1 MPSKASLIHSL
12 GVILNEV
19 KDVQFAR
26 DGASEPTT
34 PAGKRDTQQSTYS
47 FPDVP
52 QERLPGNKGI
62 RIHGSR
68 RRGRQRPSRGMSF
81 EARLRILALCVALP
95 GLLVSCGLL
104 IALHASRSL
113 WLTLLGVILF
123 STLILYG
130 LLMEHVERPLQTLT
144 NVIGALREDD
154 YAFRARGSATGDVL
168 GELAIEVNALADM
181 LQDQRAGALE
191 ASALLRRVVGSI
203 DAPVLAFDPGD
214 VLRLKNAAAESVFAL
229 APDESVGK
237 TAEQLG
243 LTRVLTEPDEG
254 IVELEHDG
262 RSTRWVI
269 HRSSFRQRGVP
280 HALLL
285 LTDVSAA
292 LREEERQA
300 WRRLIR
306 VLGHE
311 INNSLAPIKSIAG
324 SLRTQLLSGVATDE
338 DLDRGLHIIESRA
351 ESLHRFV
358 QAYRQLAQL
367 PPPKLQKTPLTPLME
382 RTLALEQRLQAELVG
397 GPDIT
402 LTIDPDQMEQ
412 MLINLVRNAVEAALT
427 TRWGKPRVQVGWQL
441 DAGNVIIGI
450 EDNGPGIAND
460 SNLFVPF
467 YTTKSGGSGVG
478 LALAR
483 QIVEAHAGSVRLTNR
498 RAGGA
503 RAVVTLPVT
512 QPHTPANQDNS
523 R

>member
-1 MPSKASLIHSL
+1 
-12 GVILNEV
+12 
-19 KDVQFAR
+19 
-26 DGASEPTT
+26 
-34 PAGKRDTQQSTYS
+34 
-47 FPDVP
+47 
-52 QERLPGNKGI
+52 
-62 RIHGSR
+62 
-68 RRGRQRPSRGMSF
+68 
-81 EARLRILALCVALP
+81 
-95 GLLVSCGLL
+95 
-104 IALHASRSL
+104 L

-123 STLILYG
+123 VTLIVYG
-130 LLMEHVERPLQTLT
+130 LLVEHVVRPLQTLT
-144 NVIGALREDD
+144 NVVSALREDD

-203 DAPVLAFDPGD
+203 DAPVLAFDPAG
-214 VLRLKNAAAESVFAL
+214 VLRLMNPAAENVLAL
-229 APDESVGK
+229 PTDNIGQPA
-237 TAEQLG
+237 AELG
-243 LTRVLTEPDEG
+243 LTGLLDEPDEG
-254 IVELEHDG
+254 IVELEQDG
-262 RSTRWVI
+262 RNTRWMV
-269 HRSSFRQRGVP
+269 HRSTFRQRGVP

-300 WRRLIR
+300 WQRLIR

-324 SLRTQLLSGVATDE
+324 TLRTQLISGVATDE
-338 DLDRGLHIIESRA
+338 DLDRGLHIVETRA

-367 PPPKLQKTPLTPLME
+367 PPPRLQKTPLAPLLE
-382 RTLALEQRLQAELVG
+382 RTLALEQRLSAEIIG
-397 GPDIT
+397 GPEVT

-427 TRWGKPRVQVGWQL
+427 SRTGKPRVQVGWQI
-441 DAGNVIIGI
+441 DAGKVIIGI

-483 QIVEAHAGSVRLTNR
+483 QIVEAHAGSVRLINR
-498 RAGGA
+498 KAGGA
-503 RAVVTLPVT
+503 RAVVTLPMVM
-512 QPHTPANQDNS
+512 PLNPSHTPTGD
-523 R
+523 

>member
-1 MPSKASLIHSL
+1 MPSREPS
-12 GVILNEV
+12 
-19 KDVQFAR
+19 
-26 DGASEPTT
+26 SER
-34 PAGKRDTQQSTYS
+34 A
-47 FPDVP
+47 
-52 QERLPGNKGI
+52 PGNRRI
-62 RIHGSR
+62 SIHGSR
-68 RRGRQRPSRGMSF
+68 RRAGRARPSHGLSF
-81 EARLRILALCVALP
+81 EARLRVLAMAIALP
-95 GLLVSCGLL
+95 GLLVCCGLL
-104 IALHASRSL
+104 IAQHASTSL
-113 WLTLLGVILF
+113 WLTLLGVVLF
-123 STLILYG
+123 VSLIVFG
-130 LLMEHVERPLQTLT
+130 LLVEHVVRPLQTLT
-144 NVIGALREDD
+144 NVVSALREDD
-154 YAFRARGSATGDVL
+154 YAFRARGSSTGDVL
-168 GELAIEVNALADM
+168 GELAIEINALADM

-203 DAPVLAFDPGD
+203 DAPVLAFDPAG
-214 VLRLKNAAAESVFAL
+214 VLRLMNPAAESVLAL
-229 APDESVGK
+229 SPDESVGQP
-237 TAEQLG
+237 AAQIG
-243 LTRVLTEPDEG
+243 LTRLLEEPDEG

-262 RSTRWVI
+262 RSTRWMV
-269 HRSSFRQRGVP
+269 HRSTFRQRGVP

-324 SLRTQLLSGVATDE
+324 TLRTQLISGVATDE

-351 ESLHRFV
+351 ESLYRFV

-367 PPPKLQKTPLTPLME
+367 PPPKLQKTPLAPLLE
-382 RTLALEQRLQAELVG
+382 RTLALEQRLRAEIIG
-397 GPDIT
+397 GPEVT
-402 LTIDPDQMEQ
+402 LTIDPDQVEQ
-412 MLINLVRNAVEAALT
+412 MLINLVRNAVEAALA
-427 TRWGKPRVQVGWQL
+427 TRVGKPRVQVGWQV

-498 RAGGA
+498 RAGGV
-503 RAVVTLPVT
+503 RAVVTLPVVMPVT
-512 QPHTPANQDNS
+512 PHAQALDPSN

>member
-1 MPSKASLIHSL
+1 M
-12 GVILNEV
+12 
-19 KDVQFAR
+19 
-26 DGASEPTT
+26 
-34 PAGKRDTQQSTYS
+34 
-47 FPDVP
+47 
-52 QERLPGNKGI
+52 
-62 RIHGSR
+62 
-68 RRGRQRPSRGMSF
+68 GRPRPIQGLSF
-81 EARLRILALCVALP
+81 ESRLRVLTLCIALP
-95 GLLVSCGLL
+95 GLLTCCGLL
-104 IALHASRSL
+104 VSQHASTSL

-123 STLILYG
+123 VTLIVYG
-130 LLMEHVERPLQTLT
+130 LLVEHVVRPLQTLT
-144 NVIGALREDD
+144 NVVSALREDD

-203 DAPVLAFDPGD
+203 DAPVLAFDPAG
-214 VLRLKNAAAESVFAL
+214 VLRLMNPAAENVLAL
-229 APDESVGK
+229 PTDNIGLPA
-237 TAEQLG
+237 AELG
-243 LTRVLTEPDEG
+243 LTGLLDEPDEG
-254 IVELEHDG
+254 IVELEQDG
-262 RSTRWVI
+262 RNTRWMV
-269 HRSSFRQRGVP
+269 HRSTFRQRGVP

-300 WRRLIR
+300 WQRLIR

-324 SLRTQLLSGVATDE
+324 TLRTQLISGVATDE
-338 DLDRGLHIIESRA
+338 DLDRGLHIVETRA

-367 PPPKLQKTPLTPLME
+367 PPPRLQKTSLAPLLE
-382 RTLALEQRLQAELVG
+382 RTLALEQRLSAEIVG
-397 GPDIT
+397 GPEVT
-402 LTIDPDQMEQ
+402 LTIDPDQVEQ

-427 TRWGKPRVQVGWQL
+427 SRTGKPRVQVGWQI
-441 DAGNVIIGI
+441 DAGKVIIGI

-483 QIVEAHAGSVRLTNR
+483 QIVEAHAGSVRLINR
-498 RAGGA
+498 KTGGA
-503 RAVVTLPVT
+503 RAVITLPMVM
-512 QPHTPANQDNS
+512 PVNPSHTPTGD
-523 R
+523 